1 MAKAGCRYLQIDE
14 VNLAYLCDPALRLEV
29 ANIGEDPATLPK
41 TYAKLINDSIAGR
54 PADMTVCMHL
64 CRGNFAGAWV
74 AEGGYEPVAELLFNE
89 IDVDG
94 YFLEYD
100 SPRAG
105 GFEPLRFLP
114 KGKVAVL
121 GLVTTKSPKLESKDE
136 LKRRIDEAARFVP
149 LDQLALSPQ
158 CGFSSGI
165 GGNAVSYADEIKK
178 LRLVV
183 EIAREVWGSA

>member
-1 MAKAGCRYLQIDE
+1 MPAKDPIPTETSLKGREIIVAVCGGIAAYKAADVVSKLVQRGAG
-14 VNLAYLCDPALRLEV
+14 V
-29 ANIGEDPATLPK
+29 
-41 TYAKLINDSIAGR
+41 
-54 PADMTVCMHL
+54 TVCMHL

-74 AEGGYEPVAELLFNE
+74 AEGGYELLAELLFNA

-121 GLVTTKSPKLESKDE
+121 GLVTTKSGALEAKDD
-136 LKRRIDEAARFVP
+136 LKRRIDAAAKHAP
-149 LDQLALSPQ
+149 LEQLALSPQ

-165 GGNAVSYADEIKK
+165 GGNAMDVAGEIAK

-183 EIAREVWGSA
+183 ETAREVWGAA

>member
-1 MAKAGCRYLQIDE
+1 
-14 VNLAYLCDPALRLEV
+14 
-29 ANIGEDPATLPK
+29 
-41 TYAKLINDSIAGR
+41 
-54 PADMTVCMHL
+54 
-64 CRGNFAGAWV
+64 V
-74 AEGGYEPVAELLFNE
+74 AEGGYDPIAELLFNE

-105 GFEPLRFLP
+105 SFAPLRFLP

-121 GLVTTKSPKLESKDE
+121 GLITTKSPRLETKDE
-136 LKRRIDEAARFVP
+136 LKRRIEEASRYAP
-149 LDQLALSPQ
+149 IEQLCLSPQ

-165 GGNAVSYADEIKK
+165 GGNTMDVAGEVAK

-183 EIAREVWGSA
+183 ETAQEVWGQA